1 MKLKKQLVLALMLA
15 ASATLSAQ
23 FNQFRFYYAN
33 SPQTPA
39 ATISASSITIP
50 YKLEVTNQNVQSPM
64 TASGGSIAV
73 HVFLTNANGNY
84 HVGEFHHAYS
94 YNFSTYGFTPAG
106 YPTTLSYMPPNTP
119 VYPNTYGT
127 TTQTATIPIS
137 TACIPNGIYT
147 VRLEL
152 NQLGVVPCEFPDGA
166 NLVSFIVNGTTNNP
180 TALPIVSNQ
189 YDQYTGKFGGGNLG
203 SVTITGSSSTFAPA
217 ASTSLGSC
225 TAFGSVTVTATGG
238 TAPYVLKYRK
248 VTANNNLSAVTTVN
262 SATSPITVTGISP
275 GNYDFYLTDANG
287 CKWHKQVVMA
297 ASPAPTITIT
307 PPPQTLS
314 VGTCVGFNATASSGT
329 GYTYDWKRWH
339 ATQSPTTVA
348 TTAYTCQ
355 TLPLPGGSTR
365 YRPVNYQVTMTN
377 AYCSGSATRTM
388 QVDSWYMNVAG
399 NGCCAPAGRLAENG
413 ETTEPQPTVNIFPNP
428 ASNLLNITFDAAGRT
443 QISIEIM
450 DVNGKIVQTQAVT
463 DGTNKV
469 ELDISNLASGL
480 YVVRVISAEGQ
491 LDSQSFVRE

>member
-64 TASGGSIAV
+64 IASGGIIAV

-137 TACIPNGIYT
+137 TACIPNGTYT

-152 NQLGVVPCEFPDGA
+152 NHLGISCEVPDGA
-166 NLVSFIVNGTTNNP
+166 TPVSFSVNGNLSTP
-180 TALPIVSNQ
+180 TPIMLNSAF
-189 YDQYTGKFGGGNLG
+189 YDVYVGKLGSGNLG
-203 SVTITGSSSTFAPA
+203 SVTITGGSSAFAPT
-217 ASTSLGSC
+217 ASASLGSC
-225 TAFGSVTVTATGG
+225 TAFGSVTVAATGG
-238 TAPYVLKYRK
+238 TGPYLLQYRK
-248 VTANNNLSAVTTVN
+248 IISNNNLSAVTTVN

-307 PPPQTLS
+307 PAPQTLS

-329 GYTYDWKRWH
+329 GYTYDWKRSH